1 MRIKVRGRFE
11 LEGLRTVVAGVVE
24 RFVEQLANDYE
35 IEDEIFITG
44 LNVYFDMADS
54 TGELIELEGGATSR
68 QAFAELT
75 LPNRERTTVPKKK
88 PKPALRMV

>member
-1 MRIKVRGRFE
+1 MRIKVRGRVE
-11 LEGLRTVVAGVVE
+11 LGNLQTVVTALVE
-24 RFVEQLANDYE
+24 RFTEQLEQEYE

-44 LNVYFDMADS
+44 LNVYFDMVDS

-75 LPNRERTTVPKKK
+75 LPNRERTTVPRKK

>member
-1 MRIKVRGRFE
+1 MRIKVRGRVE
-11 LEGLRTVVAGVVE
+11 LGNLQTVVTALVE
-24 RFVEQLANDYE
+24 RFTEQLEQEYE

-44 LNVYFDMADS
+44 LNVYFDMVDS

-68 QAFAELT
+68 QAFAEFA
-75 LPNRERTTVPKKK
+75 LPNRERTTVPRKK

>member
-1 MRIKVRGRFE
+1 MRIKVRGRVE
-11 LEGLRTVVAGVVE
+11 LGNLQTVVTALVE
-24 RFVEQLANDYE
+24 RFTEQLEQEYE

-44 LNVYFDMADS
+44 LNVYFDMVDS

-68 QAFAELT
+68 QAFAEFT
-75 LPNRERTTVPKKK
+75 LPNRERTTVPRKK